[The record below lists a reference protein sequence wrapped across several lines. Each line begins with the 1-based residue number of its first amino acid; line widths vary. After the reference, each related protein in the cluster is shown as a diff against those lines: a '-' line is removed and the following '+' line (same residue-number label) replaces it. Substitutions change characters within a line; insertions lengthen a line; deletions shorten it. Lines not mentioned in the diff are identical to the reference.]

1 MWIIELFY
9 FCLGALAIV
18 TGLVGLY
25 KKVEKDKKKKG
36 GKKS

>member
-1 MWIIELFY
+1 
-9 FCLGALAIV
+9 LGALAIV

-25 KKVEKDKKKKG
+25 KKFEKEKKKKG